1 MNNILWIFIFVSL
14 FLQTYYMYT
23 LTKSTH
29 DPVIVSMSIVVVA
42 LFLIG
47 MILLNIADQLKDIR
61 HNQRD
66 VKKEDNNEK

>member
-14 FLQTYYMYT
+14 FLQNYYMYT
-23 LTKSTH
+23 LTTSTH
-29 DPVIVSMSIVVVA
+29 DPVVVSISFVVVV
-42 LFLIG
+42 LSLIG

-66 VKKEDNNEK
+66 VK